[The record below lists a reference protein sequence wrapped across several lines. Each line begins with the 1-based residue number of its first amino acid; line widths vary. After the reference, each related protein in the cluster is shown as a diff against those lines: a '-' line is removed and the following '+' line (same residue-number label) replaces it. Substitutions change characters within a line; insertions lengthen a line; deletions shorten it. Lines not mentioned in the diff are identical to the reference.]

1 LCGVL
6 KARKSAASRRRAIS
20 SLSQLFAESSMTFK
34 SDPITRDHLT
44 AFGAIIQQSARF
56 ERLVEIVVNT
66 ALGGRTFGLTALAL
80 SGLSYSGK
88 CDALLSLM
96 KIMSFSDGKTDR
108 SVEIASIV
116 KEFNTYSYLRNSIA
130 HHTWIEG
137 TRPNSVKPM
146 SISARWGDAKVR
158 GLAED
163 DLDFE
168 LNDLINVANKLI
180 SIHDRLRELLQNTG
194 SIPAIEENIEETNP
208 ASNKSGSPECGES

>member
-1 LCGVL
+1 MAS
-6 KARKSAASRRRAIS
+6 KA
-20 SLSQLFAESSMTFK
+20 
-34 SDPITRDHLT
+34 DPITREHLT
-44 AFGAIIQQSARF
+44 AFGAIIHQFARF
-56 ERLVEIVVNT
+56 ERLVEIIINA

-96 KIMSFSDGKTDR
+96 KIMSFSDGSTDR
-108 SVEIASIV
+108 SGEITTIV
-116 KEFNTYSYLRNSIA
+116 KEFNSYNYLRNSIA

-163 DLDFE
+163 DQDFE
-168 LNDLINVANKLI
+168 LNDIVNVANKLI
-180 SIHDRLRELLQNTG
+180 SIHERLRELLRNTR
-194 SIPAIEENIEETNP
+194 SIPTIEENIEETNP
-208 ASNKSGSPECGES
+208 SSNKSGSPERGES